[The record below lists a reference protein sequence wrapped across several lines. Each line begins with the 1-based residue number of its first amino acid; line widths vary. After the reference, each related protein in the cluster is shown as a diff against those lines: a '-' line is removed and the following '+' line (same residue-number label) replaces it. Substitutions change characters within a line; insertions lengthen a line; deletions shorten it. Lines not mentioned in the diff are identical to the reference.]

1 MNFGKITLIGLC
13 LLASQSCKNIL
24 EEEVVTGITANY
36 YNTPAGIED
45 GVRAAY
51 EPLRSWYGRERGF
64 NLTTFG
70 TDEFTKG
77 ADGDFKPLNDYIP
90 ALNTSPSDAHFRETW
105 NFFYQA
111 INTANTVIDRA
122 AIVEGMAEDR
132 KAIRVAEA
140 KFLRAH
146 YYFLLVQTFGPIHL
160 TLTETK
166 EVQTTANRTPVLEV
180 YQAIIRDLEEA
191 EAALPGTRLAGN
203 EYGRAYK
210 GAAQHMLAKVHLTR
224 ATVEGNP
231 DPNGDYRKAAEYAK
245 KVLPAPVGT
254 GTYGLSLVPTFAGV
268 FDQDNQE
275 NAEVVWAVQYTN
287 DPLTNFNA
295 IGNPA
300 GGGFNNGNNAHL
312 FFLMEYDAGHKG
324 TRRDIANGRPWK
336 RFKPTQYTLNLFDL
350 TRDSRYN
357 ASFKQVFLANNPA
370 TLAPG
375 MKIGDTAIYLPT
387 FEMPA
392 AVVATKNYRVINPS
406 EVANPA
412 NARYFPSLSKF
423 LDPRRISIQDE
434 RGSRDFM
441 VARLAETYLI
451 AAEADFKLGNVAD
464 AVNAINVVRRRAAL
478 PGKEA
483 EMEITAGQLTLDF
496 ILDERSRE
504 LLGEMH
510 RWFDL
515 TRTNTLID
523 RVKKYNPDGA
533 PNIQQHHVLRPIP
546 ADQLDR
552 VTNKDEFEQNPGY

>member
-1 MNFGKITLIGLC
+1 
-13 LLASQSCKNIL
+13 
-24 EEEVVTGITANY
+24 
-36 YNTPAGIED
+36 
-45 GVRAAY
+45 
-51 EPLRSWYGRERGF
+51 
-64 NLTTFG
+64 
-70 TDEFTKG
+70 
-77 ADGDFKPLNDYIP
+77 
-90 ALNTSPSDAHFRETW
+90 
-105 NFFYQA
+105 
-111 INTANTVIDRA
+111 
-122 AIVEGMAEDR
+122 
-132 KAIRVAEA
+132 VAEA

-146 YYFLLVQTFGPIHL
+146 YYFLLVQMYGPIHL

-191 EAALPGTRLAGN
+191 EGALPGTRLAGSD
-203 EYGRAYK
+203 YGRAYR
-210 GAAQHMLAKVHLTR
+210 GAAQHMLAKVYLTR

-231 DPNGDYRKAAEYAK
+231 DPNADYRKAAEYAK

-254 GTYGLSLVPTFAGV
+254 GTYGLSLVPTFAAV

-275 NAEVVWAVQYTN
+275 NSEVVWSVQYTN

-300 GGGFNNGNNAHL
+300 GGGFNNGNNGHL

-324 TRRDIANGRPWK
+324 TRRDIANGRPFK
-336 RFKPTQYTLNLFDL
+336 RFKPTQYTLKLFDHA
-350 TRDSRYN
+350 RDSRYN

-375 MKIGDTAIYLPT
+375 MKIGDTAIYLPI

-451 AAEADFKLGNVAD
+451 AAEADFKLGNVTD
-464 AVNAINVVRRRAAL
+464 AVNAINVVRRRAAF

-483 EMEITAGQLTLDF
+483 EMEITAGDLTMDF

-515 TRTNTLID
+515 KRTGTLID
-523 RVKKYNPDGA
+523 RVRKHNLDGG
-533 PNIQQHHVLRPIP
+533 PNIQPHHLLRPIP

-552 VTNKDEFEQNPGY
+552 VTNKDEFQQNPGY